1 METTR
6 KAIHAILSVLIIAL
20 YVLALVP
27 CALGRIILIIPSVL
41 AYFVDND
48 YVPEWAQS
56 LADKLGDLYEEQI
69 RL

>member
-1 METTR
+1 MQLLLC
-6 KAIHAILSVLIIAL
+6 HVSW
-20 YVLALVP
+20 
-27 CALGRIILIIPSVL
+27 GRIILIIPSAL

-48 YVPEWAQS
+48 YVPKWAQS